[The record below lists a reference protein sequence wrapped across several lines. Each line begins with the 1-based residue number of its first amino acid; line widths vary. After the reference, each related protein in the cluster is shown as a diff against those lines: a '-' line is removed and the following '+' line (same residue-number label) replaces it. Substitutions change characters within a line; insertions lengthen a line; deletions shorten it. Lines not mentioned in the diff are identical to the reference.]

1 LIHSLTQLAA
11 ADTQS
16 GSVFTVLGIDWQ
28 MLVLQIIAF
37 LLLVAILG
45 KWVYPWLMKSVDERQ
60 ENIDAAVNAA
70 AEAQKSASDGEAR
83 IQALLDEARAEAAD
97 IVATAKDEST
107 AAISAAELKAKK
119 RAEQIVM
126 DAKDDIAKEIVT
138 AKKALHDETLQL
150 VALATGKVVGKV
162 MDSKLDDSIIRETVK
177 DAKI

>member
-1 LIHSLTQLAA
+1 MHALTQIAA
-11 ADTQS
+11 PNTQS
-16 GSVFTVLGIDWQ
+16 GSVFNVLGIDWQ
-28 MLVLQIIAF
+28 MLVLQIVAF

-60 ENIDAAVNAA
+60 EKIDAAITAA
-70 AEAQKSASDGEAR
+70 TDAQKTAADGEAR

-107 AAISAAELKAKK
+107 AAISAAEQKAKK
-119 RAEQIVM
+119 RAEQIVT
-126 DAKDDIAKEIVT
+126 DAKTDIAKEIVT

-162 MDSKLDDSIIRETVK
+162 MDSKLNDSLIRDTVK
-177 DAKI
+177 DIQ